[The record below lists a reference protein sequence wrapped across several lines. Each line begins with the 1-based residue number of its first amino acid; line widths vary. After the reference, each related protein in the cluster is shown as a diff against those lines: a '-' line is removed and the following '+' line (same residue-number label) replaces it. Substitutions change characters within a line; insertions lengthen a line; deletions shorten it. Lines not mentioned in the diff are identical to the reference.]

1 MALRKAVPLS
11 TALLGRAVS
20 SPQESSSPLFDQ
32 EIASLIEDKT
42 VFVFFFFKPFHCS
55 LIPELYVQYF

>member
-42 VFVFFFFKPFHCS
+42 VFVFFFLKHFTV
-55 LIPELYVQYF
+55 L